1 MTKADE
7 GSAKEPGFKDTK
19 CSVKIGDIQKLE
31 RKNSINITAFLLLK
45 QSKIFNPC
53 VKKML

>member
-1 MTKADE
+1 MTKADK

-31 RKNSINITAFLLLK
+31 RKNSINITAFGY
-45 QSKIFNPC
+45 
-53 VKKML
+53 